1 MAKKHGDCA
10 PINPITGRP
19 NDLDAPGPNTP
30 GQAGAD
36 ATTASTAASN
46 PSFAAGSAQSQVPA
60 APPQDFAWAGDGV
73 DQRVDDAIQKV
84 RRVFES
90 RIVSC
95 VVLGLLLIE
104 LLGFENILIAMVAFV
119 VGYMLIE
126 RFVNVRRTVTMGGI
140 AWLSMLF
147 IGSLVTRAAGPLFLN
162 IEYFFMFCGFFL
174 ALAVCGSFFAG
185 RAMFNFGRDRGRED
199 ADRAIAR
206 HMVDRLVD
214 HRDSW
219 DNLDGDYLEVEGAI
233 NRVRERERQSAQALT
248 DEARRKDDLVTYL
261 AHDLKTPLASVV
273 GYLSLLQEAPDL
285 PVEQRVRFTGV
296 ALDKAHRLDA
306 LIEEFFDI
314 TRFDFHDIVLTRGY
328 VDLGLMLAQVADE
341 FYPILSDQRKDA
353 SIEVEPGLTV
363 LVDGDKMA
371 RVFNNIMKNAI
382 AYSYEGSTI
391 RVSADREQDAATGA
405 ACVRIRFENQGDP
418 IPAPKLKVIFE
429 KFYRL
434 DAARATN
441 RGGAGLGLAIAKEIV
456 NAHGGAIECISTPE
470 HTVFTIT
477 LPE

>member
-19 NDLDAPGPNTP
+19 NDPDAPGPNTP

-36 ATTASTAASN
+36 ATTASTPASN

-104 LLGFENILIAMVAFV
+104 LLGLENILIAMVAFV

-174 ALAVCGSFFAG
+174 ALAICGSFFAG

-353 SIEVEPGLTV
+353 SIEVEP
-363 LVDGDKMA
+363 
-371 RVFNNIMKNAI
+371 
-382 AYSYEGSTI
+382 S
-391 RVSADREQDAATGA
+391 
-405 ACVRIRFENQGDP
+405 
-418 IPAPKLKVIFE
+418 
-429 KFYRL
+429 
-434 DAARATN
+434 
-441 RGGAGLGLAIAKEIV
+441 
-456 NAHGGAIECISTPE
+456 
-470 HTVFTIT
+470 
-477 LPE
+477 